1 MLPWLLSRI
10 QQKETPVSQNKQYAA
25 EIQAILLQSS
35 AKNREKFV
43 GLEGVDVILQIL
55 SQYRKRDPEKDSDEE
70 EYVEN
75 LFDCLICLV
84 DEDAGKSKFLE
95 AEGVELAQI
104 MLKEGKFS
112 KQRALRVLDH
122 ALGGLGG
129 APACGRL
136 VEVAG
141 LRTVFGM
148 FMKKVCPVLSNC
160 RDESI
165 KTDLQQQENQ
175 TIEHLLGIFASLL
188 RLLPGGSAERI
199 RTLAKFMEKDYGKIE
214 KLVNLRRDYASR
226 VSPVEQA
233 IEKERKNYS
242 KDEQEV
248 MAPEWLSRRFDAGLF
263 SIQVC
268 SLLVMPSVIL
278 SEKLTALAY

>member
-10 QQKETPVSQNKQYAA
+10 QQKETPVSQNRQYAA

-35 AKNREKFV
+35 GKNRKKFL
-43 GLEGVDVILQIL
+43 GLDGVDVILQIL

-84 DEDAGKSKFLE
+84 DEDAGKNKFLE

-122 ALGGLGG
+122 ALGGG

-148 FMKKVCPVLSNC
+148 FMKKVCLVLSN
-160 RDESI
+160 RRNESI

-268 SLLVMPSVIL
+268 SLLFLSSVIL
-278 SEKLTALAY
+278 PEKLTALAY